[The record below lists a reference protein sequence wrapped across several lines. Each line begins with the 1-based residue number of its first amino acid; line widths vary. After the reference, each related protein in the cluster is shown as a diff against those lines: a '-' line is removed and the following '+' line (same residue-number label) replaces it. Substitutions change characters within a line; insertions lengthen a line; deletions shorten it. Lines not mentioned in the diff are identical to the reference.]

1 LPVTGTLELSA
12 VYLYDAFNRRV
23 TSILVDPS
31 VSETQLHTWDGWQQ
45 ATQHRIEQQQ
55 PSGQWVATPTKQF
68 VWGSQLDELV
78 AYRRLSGGAWQNY
91 YLLHGGQETAAKL
104 VDAAGNVVETY
115 EYDPYG
121 RVSVYVGSSATA
133 VAASAAA
140 CRVAD
145 RVGAGS
151 VGRPLLWRSIFI
163 GCEQHLS
170 SQIKDGPR
178 ATKGPSPHV
187 SWRRIGARPSRGPSV
202 AHADRETSRSCR
214 SRRWRRAGV
223 LRRVPPCEMV
233 HG

>member
-1 LPVTGTLELSA
+1 LELSA

-31 VSETQLHTWDGWQQ
+31 VAETQLHTWDGWQQ

-78 AYRRLSGGAWQNY
+78 AYRRLSGGAWQSY

-133 VAASAAA
+133 VSASAYGLPFLWKSV
-140 CRVAD
+140 RLDEVTGLLQM
-145 RVGAGS
+145 RNRYLLGGVGAVPDAGPVGGLGGWDEPRERGWVCGESAVGGRGS
-151 VGRPLLWRSIFI
+151 VGVA
-163 GCEQHLS
+163 GCWS
-170 SQIKDGPR
+170 SWVYEHGR
-178 ATKGPSPHV
+178 G
-187 SWRRIGARPSRGPSV
+187 GAR
-202 AHADRETSRSCR
+202 ALH
-214 SRRWRRAGV
+214 
-223 LRRVPPCEMV
+223 
-233 HG
+233 